1 MHDGTAGNVSVH
13 NASTGATALLLLL
26 LLLLLLDKK
35 IISGVSLR
43 TNC

>member
-1 MHDGTAGNVSVH
+1 MHVGTAGNVSVH

-26 LLLLLLDKK
+26 LLLDKK

>member
-1 MHDGTAGNVSVH
+1 MHVGTAGNVSVH

-26 LLLLLLDKK
+26 LLLLDKK

>member
-1 MHDGTAGNVSVH
+1 MHVGTAGNVSVH

-26 LLLLLLDKK
+26 LLLLLDKK